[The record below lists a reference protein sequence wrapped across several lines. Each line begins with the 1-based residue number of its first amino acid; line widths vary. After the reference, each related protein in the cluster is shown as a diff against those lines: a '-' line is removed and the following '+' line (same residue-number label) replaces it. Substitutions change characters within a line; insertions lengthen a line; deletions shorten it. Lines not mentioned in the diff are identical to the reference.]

1 MWDCNQAI
9 AFLSTPD
16 SLPAMS
22 TSFPALLQ
30 TDDGV
35 LAGTVEH
42 LGDCAVRFT
51 AMQSDDDREAGA
63 VVSYVGVILHN
74 GLMFDGRDKYRLDNA
89 SLLALRDYLP
99 QKHLTC
105 RMFSH
110 RAPK

>member
-30 TDDGV
+30 TDDGTFT
-35 LAGTVEH
+35 GTVEH

-51 AMQSDDDREAGA
+51 AQSDEDREAGA
-63 VVSYVGVILHN
+63 VVVFIGVILRN
-74 GLMFDGRDKYRLDNA
+74 GLLFDGRDKYRLDNA
-89 SLLALRDYLP
+89 AMLALRDYLP